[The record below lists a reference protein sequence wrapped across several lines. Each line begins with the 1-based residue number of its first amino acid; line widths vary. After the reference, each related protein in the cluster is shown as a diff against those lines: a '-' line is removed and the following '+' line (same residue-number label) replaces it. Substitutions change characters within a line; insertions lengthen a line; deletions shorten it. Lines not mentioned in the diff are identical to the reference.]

1 MFGKIA
7 KALGFGQQTASAKA
21 EGINPAS
28 TNAAQPSAYEERLI
42 VELVQSSPYIRPDAR
57 TQVIDHLM
65 RRKRLFEEDAF
76 LTLEQKR
83 ELGLNTRQKI
93 HSVLPRI
100 LSDEGMK
107 CGRPSGVIGDIAL
120 AARMNASMHD
130 SIIKMSKPGLVAGVK
145 IVACDCTGE
154 TPCAWAQRNRGKVLP
169 ATEETEAQRL
179 RECDCSP
186 YCMGY
191 YEAVFPEDLER

>member
-7 KALGFGQQTASAKA
+7 KALGFGQQAASAKA

-93 HSVLPRI
+93 HSDLTRI
-100 LSDEGMK
+100 LSEEGLK
-107 CGRPSGVIGDIAL
+107 CGRPSGVIGDLAL
-120 AARMNASMHD
+120 AARMNTSKYE
-130 SIIKMSKPGLVAGVK
+130 SILQLSQPGLATGVK
-145 IVACDCTGE
+145 IVACDVHGD
-154 TPCAWAQRNRGKVLP
+154 TPCAWARRNKSKVLP
-169 ATEETEAQRL
+169 AALETEAQRL
-179 RECDCSP
+179 RECDCTP

-191 YEAVFPEDLER
+191 YEPVFPDD

>member
-7 KALGFGQQTASAKA
+7 KALGFGQQGASDKDQ
-21 EGINPAS
+21 NVTSAS
-28 TNAAQPSAYEERLI
+28 TDAVQPSAYEERQI
-42 VELVQSSPYIRPDAR
+42 IELVNSSPYIRPDAR
-57 TQVIDHLM
+57 AQVIDHLM
-65 RRKRLFEEDAF
+65 RRIRLFDEDAF

-83 ELGLNTRQKI
+83 EMGLNTRQKI
-93 HSVLPRI
+93 HSALPKL
-100 LSDEGMK
+100 LSEEGMK
-107 CGRPSGVIGDIAL
+107 CGRPSGVIGYIAL
-120 AARMNASMHD
+120 AARMNASKHD
-130 SIIKMSKPGLVAGVK
+130 SIIKISQPGLVAGVK

-154 TPCAWAQRNRGKVLP
+154 TPCAWAQRNAGKVLP

-191 YEAVFPEDLER
+191 YEPVFPED